1 MKQMSIVMKETYLRH
16 VKSWSFLFMV
26 LSPFIFLGFSVG
38 GGILVSMSQ
47 SSSEPLPIVSTSPE
61 IAQAL
66 GEDKD
71 KYDFE
76 YQDQTA
82 AQKALDDGKIDG
94 YLVLDVKEDQVHAAY
109 HGKESMN
116 RFAKESI
123 LSSLKKLQADLN
135 QKAAR
140 LTGEQEKILS
150 QEISYDEVIEK
161 NTELAQT
168 LQSGLVFVL
177 SMALY
182 MLLIIYATTTAQDI
196 ANEKGTKIME
206 VIFSSVRASNYFYG
220 RMLGIVAVVL
230 THISIYVV
238 GFLLAYFVAGRIPLV
253 QMFLEQYQEIVALL
267 FQPSTVFTV
276 FFMLL
281 GLIFYIVLSA
291 ACGALVTRVEDTNKA
306 VQPLVLL
313 VVVAMMMSVTLGVKG
328 ENILLTIGSY
338 IPFFSPFFMP
348 IRLIHEEASSL
359 EGFLSLLILLATT
372 STSIWYIGK
381 IYAPLILQTDDAGL
395 WKNFQRAIKSR

>member
-1 MKQMSIVMKETYLRH
+1 MKQLFIVMKETYFRH

-38 GGILVSMSQ
+38 MGVLAGMSQ
-47 SSSEPLPIVSTSPE
+47 LSSEPIPIVSTSPE
-61 IAQAL
+61 IQQAL
-66 GEDKD
+66 GEDKN
-71 KYDFE
+71 KYNFD
-76 YQDQTA
+76 YLDQTA
-82 AQKALDDGKIDG
+82 AQKAVDDGEIDG
-94 YLVLDVKEDQVHAAY
+94 YLVLGVAEDRVHAAY

-116 RFAKESI
+116 QFAKQSI
-123 LSSLKKLQADLN
+123 LDDLKKLQADLN
-135 QKAAR
+135 QKAAQ

-161 NTELAQT
+161 NTELTQT
-168 LQSGLVFVL
+168 LQQGLVFVL
-177 SMALY
+177 SIALY
-182 MLLIIYATTTAQDI
+182 MLLIVYASTTAQDI

-220 RMLGIVAVVL
+220 RMLGIMAVVL

-238 GFLLAYFVAGRIPLV
+238 GFLLAYFVAGQFPLV
-253 QMFLEQYQEIVALL
+253 QRFLEQSQEMVVLL
-267 FQPSTVFTV
+267 FRPSTVYTI

-291 ACGALVTRVEDTNKA
+291 ACGALVTRVEDVNKA

-313 VVVAMMMSVTLGVKG
+313 VVVAMLMSISLGVKG
-328 ENILLTIGSY
+328 EHILLTIGSY

-348 IRLIHEEASSL
+348 IRLIHEEASYL
-359 EGFLSLLILLATT
+359 EGLLSLLILLGTT
-372 STSIWYIGK
+372 AASIWYIGK
-381 IYAPLILQTDDAGL
+381 IYSSLILQTDDLGL
-395 WKNFQRAIKSR
+395 WKNFQRALKNK